1 MARQSHRSLYLYSIW
16 SEVSLMGFQIVAQI
30 AEDEAILLNENA
42 ELLKPDRKFRS
53 SSSRGSLRLVDLC
66 VNLPGAL
73 D

>member
-1 MARQSHRSLYLYSIW
+1 
-16 SEVSLMGFQIVAQI
+16 MGFQIVAQI

-42 ELLKPDRKFRS
+42 ELLKPDHKFRS